1 MRSIMFVMRAFGA
14 LLVAFASGAR
24 GRFLMNLGTA
34 LSTWLGASSVYAL
47 EPLDQRSS
55 TASRT
60 SGCLDTC
67 LYAQRTRASRATSKG
82 SSDEGEEE
90 DELDH
95 EDEPAL
101 TA

>member
-1 MRSIMFVMRAFGA
+1 MRSIMFVMRAFGS
-14 LLVAFASGAR
+14 LFVAFASGAR

-55 TASRT
+55 TAART
-60 SGCLDTC
+60 AGCLDAC
-67 LYAQRTRASRATSKG
+67 LYAQRTRGSRAMNKG
-82 SSDEGEEE
+82 SAEEDDE
-90 DELDH
+90 DELDRD
-95 EDEPAL
+95 DEPAL

>member
-1 MRSIMFVMRAFGA
+1 MRSIMFVMRAFGS

-47 EPLDQRSS
+47 EPLDQRSG
-55 TASRT
+55 AAART
-60 SGCLDTC
+60 TGCLDAC
-67 LYAQRTRASRATSKG
+67 LYAQRTRGSRALSKG
-82 SSDEGEEE
+82 SEDRD
-90 DELDH
+90 DELDRD
-95 EDEPAL
+95 DEPAL